1 MGMKLIRFSVV
12 TAIAGLVLAVATAAP
27 ARSQPDVAPSYQ
39 PIGTAASGSTSTV
52 WFHEPSSRKVVACQT
67 VATAGKGVG
76 EIQCVSSR
84 LP

>member
-1 MGMKLIRFSVV
+1 MGMNLIRFSAVA
-12 TAIAGLVLAVATAAP
+12 AIAGLVLAVATAAP
-27 ARSQPDVAPSYQ
+27 ARSQIDVAPSYQ

-52 WFHEPSSRKVVACQT
+52 WFHEPSSRKVIACQT
-67 VATAGKGVG
+67 TPGAGKGPG